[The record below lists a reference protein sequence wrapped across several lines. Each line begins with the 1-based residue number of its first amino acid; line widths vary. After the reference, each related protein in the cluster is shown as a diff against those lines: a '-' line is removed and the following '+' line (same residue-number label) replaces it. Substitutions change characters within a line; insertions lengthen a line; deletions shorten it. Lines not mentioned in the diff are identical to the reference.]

1 MHSVGQENF
10 TWVVEHATRWLIER
24 AEQGPEPI
32 TDYHWS
38 TFLAGAR
45 RARQGRRGP
54 PPEKAGRPARAFG
67 APPAPR
73 QLSSGMEEPAF
84 TLGVEE
90 EFQIIDPETRELRSH
105 VQEILEEGK
114 LVLKERVKPEMHQS
128 VIEIGT
134 GICKNIAE
142 VRLDVGEMR
151 TEIIRLARKNG
162 MRVASAG
169 THPFSNWA
177 DQKIF
182 PDPRYDSV
190 VEEMQELA
198 RANLIFGLHVHV
210 GIQDRALAFQI
221 MNEALYFLPH
231 LLALSTNS
239 PFWLGRNTGLK
250 SFRTK
255 VFDRFPRTSMPEHF
269 ETPAEFDE
277 FVRILVNTN
286 CIDNGKKIWWDV
298 RPHPFFETIEF
309 RVCDVPMRLDETV
322 TLAALFQAICVKLY
336 RLRLQNLGFRR
347 YRRALILENKWR
359 ASRYGIDGQ
368 AHRLRQGD
376 RGAVPRPRRRDARV
390 RGRRRRR
397 PRVAARGRGGT
408 LDPGKRIGRR
418 PAAAGLR
425 GERRRPQGSR
435 RLHLRGDQPRSA
447 GRNRVLSERISV
459 GRPGK
464 ARILEPGAKHH
475 DVE

>member
-1 MHSVGQENF
+1 
-10 TWVVEHATRWLIER
+10 
-24 AEQGPEPI
+24 
-32 TDYHWS
+32 
-38 TFLAGAR
+38 
-45 RARQGRRGP
+45 
-54 PPEKAGRPARAFG
+54 
-67 APPAPR
+67 
-73 QLSSGMEEPAF
+73 MEEPAF

-134 GICKNIAE
+134 GICKNVAE
-142 VRLDVGEMR
+142 VRQDVGEMR

-162 MRVASAG
+162 MKVASAG

-190 VEEMQELA
+190 VQEMQLLA

-210 GIQDRALAFQI
+210 GIKDRSLAFQI

-255 VFDRFPRTSMPEHF
+255 IFDRFPRTSMPEHF

-277 FVRILVNTN
+277 FVRILVKTN

-322 TLAALFQAICVKLY
+322 TLAAFFQAICVKLY

-359 ASRYGIDGQ
+359 ASRYGIEGKLIDFGKEIE
-368 AHRLRQGD
+368 
-376 RGAVPRPRRRDARV
+376 VPFRDL
-390 RGRRRRR
+390 
-397 PRVAARGRGGT
+397 VAEM
-408 LDPGKRIGRR
+408 LEFVDDVVDD
-418 PAAAGLR
+418 L
-425 GERRRPQGSR
+425 GSR
-435 RLHLRGDQPRSA
+435 REVEAVHWILANGSGADRQLKVYESNGGDLKGVVDYICEETSHGLPVETVYSRSA
-447 GRNRVLSERISV
+447 SQ
-459 GRPGK
+459 
-464 ARILEPGAKHH
+464 
-475 DVE
+475 

>member
-1 MHSVGQENF
+1 M
-10 TWVVEHATRWLIER
+10 ER
-24 AEQGPEPI
+24 
-32 TDYHWS
+32 
-38 TFLAGAR
+38 
-45 RARQGRRGP
+45 
-54 PPEKAGRPARAFG
+54 
-67 APPAPR
+67 
-73 QLSSGMEEPAF
+73 PAF

-90 EFQIIDPETRELRSH
+90 EFQILDPETRELRSH
-105 VQEILEEGK
+105 VQEILDEGK

-142 VRLDVGEMR
+142 VRQDVGEMR

-190 VEEMQELA
+190 VQEMQLLA

-210 GIQDRALAFQI
+210 GIKDRSLAFQI

-231 LLALSTNS
+231 MLALSTNS
-239 PFWLGRNTGLK
+239 PFWLGRNSGLK

-255 VFDRFPRTSMPEHF
+255 VFDRFPRTSVPEYF

-277 FVRILVNTN
+277 FVRILVSTN

-309 RVCDVPMRLDETV
+309 RVCDVPMRLDETL

-336 RLRLQNLGFRR
+336 KLRLQNLGFRR

-359 ASRYGIDGQ
+359 ASRWGIEGKLIDFGKEIE
-368 AHRLRQGD
+368 
-376 RGAVPRPRRRDARV
+376 VPFREL
-390 RGRRRRR
+390 
-397 PRVAARGRGGT
+397 VAEMLAFVDDVVDE
-408 LDPGKRIGRR
+408 L
-418 PAAAGLR
+418 
-425 GERRRPQGSR
+425 GSR
-435 RLHLRGDQPRSA
+435 HEVFDGV
-447 GRNRVLSERISV
+447 NW
-459 GRPGK
+459 
-464 ARILEPGAKHH
+464 ILENGTGADRQLRVYEASGGDLKKVV
-475 DVE
+475 DYICEETSSGLPVEAPVRTAVR